1 MTVLKMAIARSAI
14 WLLGWRVE
22 AEIPSAR
29 RFIAVGHP
37 HTSTWDF
44 PLFILMIWS
53 IGLPL
58 RWIGKKSLFDSSF
71 GWFFYALGGLPVDRS
86 GGKNMV
92 VSVAELFAQHED
104 LTLGIAPAGTRKYS
118 THWRSGFYHMALGAK
133 VPLVLGSIDF
143 KRRVV
148 CILDTLHLS
157 GDVGTDMDLIRAAF
171 APMKGRNPE
180 RMAPIRLAVEL
191 TEETLTHS

>member
-1 MTVLKMAIARSAI
+1 MIVLKMAVGRSLM
-14 WLLGWRVE
+14 WLLGWSIE

-29 RFIAVGHP
+29 RFIVVGHP

-44 PLFILMIWS
+44 PLFILMLWS
-53 IGLPL
+53 INLPL

-71 GWFFYALGGLPVDRS
+71 GRLFYALGGLPVDRS

-92 VSVAELFAQHED
+92 ASVAELFQEHED
-104 LTLGIAPAGTRKYS
+104 LALGIAPAGTRKYS
-118 THWRSGFYHMALGAK
+118 PHWRSGFYHMALEAK

-148 CILDTLHLS
+148 CILATVHLT
-157 GDVGTDMDLIRAAF
+157 GDVSADMDRIRGVYASVE
-171 APMKGRNPE
+171 GRNPE
-180 RMAPIRLAVEL
+180 RKVPVRLSVEL
-191 TEETLTHS
+191 EE

>member
-1 MTVLKMAIARSAI
+1 M

-22 AEIPSAR
+22 ADIQLER

-53 IGLPL
+53 IKMPL
-58 RWIGKKSLFDSSF
+58 RWMGKKSLFDSSF

-92 VSVAELFAQHED
+92 VSVAELFEQHED
-104 LTLGIAPAGTRKYS
+104 LAIGIAPAGTRKY
-118 THWRSGFYHMALGAK
+118 TPHWRSGFYHMALGAK
-133 VPLVLGSIDF
+133 VPLVLGSIDY

-148 CILDTLHLS
+148 CILETVHLT
-157 GDVGTDMDLIRAAF
+157 GEVAADMDRIRAVYATVQ
-171 APMKGRNPE
+171 GRNPE
-180 RMAPIRLAVEL
+180 RMVPVRLAVEL
-191 TEETLTHS
+191 EE

>member
-1 MTVLKMAIARSAI
+1 MNVLKKAIGRSAM

-22 AEIPSAR
+22 AEIPLAR

-44 PLFILMIWS
+44 LLFILMIWS
-53 IGLPL
+53 IDL
-58 RWIGKKSLFDSSF
+58 RLCWIGKKSLFDSPF

-92 VSVAELFAQHED
+92 VSVAELFEQHED
-104 LTLGIAPAGTRKYS
+104 LALGIAPAGTRNYS
-118 THWRSGFYHMALGAK
+118 PHWRSGFYHMALGAK

-143 KRRVV
+143 KRRAV
-148 CILDTLHLS
+148 CILETLHLT
-157 GDVGTDMDLIRAAF
+157 GDVGTDMDRIRSVYASVE
-171 APMKGRNPE
+171 GRNPE
-180 RMAPIRLAVEL
+180 RMTPIRLAVEL
-191 TEETLTHS
+191 EE